1 MTATCM
7 NGIYT
12 APYTSFYA
20 QPGDKIAR
28 KLSFFQKAIK
38 LPTEYTALRKD
49 GYHVRFKQTQKIA
62 WEKAEDDYVSLSF
75 EPLNVHAVGENRKE
89 TIQEFWD
96 ELAFV
101 WRNYALADDSEL
113 TQDAIEL
120 KHRAQK
126 YLTEE

>member
-38 LPTEYTALRKD
+38 LPMEYTALRED
-49 GYHVRFKQTQKIA
+49 GCRVRFKQAQKIA
-62 WEKAEDDYVSLSF
+62 WGKAEDGYVSLSF
-75 EPLNVHAVGENRKE
+75 EPLNIHAVGENRKE
-89 TIQEFWD
+89 TIQDFWD
-96 ELAFV
+96 ELVFV

-120 KHRAQK
+120 KHRAQE